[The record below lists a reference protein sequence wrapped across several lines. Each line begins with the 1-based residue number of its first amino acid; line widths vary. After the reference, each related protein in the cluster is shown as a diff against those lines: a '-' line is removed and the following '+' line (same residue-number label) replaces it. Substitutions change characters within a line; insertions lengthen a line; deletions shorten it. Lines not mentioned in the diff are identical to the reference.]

1 MWPISMPPSPS
12 AASKAW
18 NRRSRFIAAPLL
30 AECTEDWALT
40 ARIEREQAY
49 LAALETL
56 AAHAASRNQPTA
68 AVRYLRLT
76 IAAEPLREAAHGAL
90 MQALADCGDY
100 AALTQVYRDLRLLLH
115 RELNVAPSAETE
127 ALYRRLQQQARQ
139 AVLPPPAPSSLPP
152 RRLPVPLTTLV
163 GRETDIAEVVGWLR
177 KGRLVTLLGA
187 GGVGKTRLAIA
198 AAEVLAPDCADG
210 VWFVELASLTDPTL
224 VAHAVAKTLGVKEE
238 SGSSSGGDAGGRRW
252 RLVPSC

>member
-1 MWPISMPPSPS
+1 MSGWMWQTFD
-12 AASKAW
+12 AA
-18 NRRSRFIAAPLL
+18 IAVGSIESLEQAVALYRGPLL
-30 AECTEDWALT
+30 EDCTEEWALT

-76 IAAEPLREAAHGAL
+76 IAADPLREAAHGAL

-100 AALTQVYRDLRLLLH
+100 AAVTQVYRDLRLLLH

-139 AVLPPPAPSSLPP
+139 AVLPPPLLPRC
-152 RRLPVPLTTLV
+152 RR
-163 GRETDIAEVVGWLR
+163 
-177 KGRLVTLLGA
+177 
-187 GGVGKTRLAIA
+187 
-198 AAEVLAPDCADG
+198 
-210 VWFVELASLTDPTL
+210 
-224 VAHAVAKTLGVKEE
+224 VAF
-238 SGSSSGGDAGGRRW
+238 RFR
-252 RLVPSC
+252 